1 MSKPLLYHI
10 PPSFYSQIVRL
21 ALAEKGIDYDSVYV
35 IPGPPSF
42 ETYAPWYMRLNP
54 GGTAPTLVDE
64 GRVLSDSL
72 EILTHLEARFPTEGI
87 SETIADPGEIGRW
100 VDRLYAVPVRE
111 LTYGSPALVKLGTFI
126 NNKRLKS
133 LKQMQAKN
141 PDLSAIYDA
150 KIADIEMFSANAN
163 NEEHM
168 QRIRA
173 TLESVLNQLD
183 YALTVRPFVAGDGYS
198 MADLVWTVG
207 VARFVMFGMDPFE
220 NRPSLAEWYG
230 RMKARPSFDAAMVM
244 ERFRFSAPVKVL
256 WSKFKKRFSREGQ
269 SVAPAKELMDR
280 G

>member
-21 ALAEKGIDYDSVYV
+21 SLAEKGIDYDSVYV

-54 GGTAPTLVDE
+54 GGTAPTLVDD

-72 EILTHLEARFPTEGI
+72 EILTHLEARFPTAGVAE
-87 SETIADPGEIGRW
+87 SIADTGEIGRW

-126 NNKRLKS
+126 NGKRIKS
-133 LKQMQAKN
+133 LKQLQAKN
-141 PDLSAIYDA
+141 PDLSEIYAA

-163 NEEHM
+163 NDEHM

-173 TLESVLNQLD
+173 TLDSVLNQLD
-183 YALTVRPFVAGDGYS
+183 YALTVRRFVAGEAYS

-207 VARFVMFGMDPFE
+207 VARFIMFGMDPFG
-220 NRPSLAEWYG
+220 NRPALAEWYG
-230 RMKARPSFDAAMVM
+230 RMKARPSFDAALVM
-244 ERFRFSAPVKVL
+244 ERFKFSAPVRVL
-256 WSKFKKRFSREGQ
+256 WSKLKKRFSGTGQ
-269 SVAPAKELMDR
+269 ESVSAQQLMGR